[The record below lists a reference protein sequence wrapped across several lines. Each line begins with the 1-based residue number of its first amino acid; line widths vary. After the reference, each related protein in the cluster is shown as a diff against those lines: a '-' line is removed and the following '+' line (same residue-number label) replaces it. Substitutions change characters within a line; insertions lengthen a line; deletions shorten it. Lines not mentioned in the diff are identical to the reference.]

1 MQRFEAVQNF
11 KYGIIKFQTL
21 NVLERMFPKLLPNL
35 EVRKQYGDSAN
46 GANQNKTQ
54 TQIQTK
60 ST

>member
-21 NVLERMFPKLLPNL
+21 NVLERMFPKLLQNL

-54 TQIQTK
+54 TQF
-60 ST
+60 